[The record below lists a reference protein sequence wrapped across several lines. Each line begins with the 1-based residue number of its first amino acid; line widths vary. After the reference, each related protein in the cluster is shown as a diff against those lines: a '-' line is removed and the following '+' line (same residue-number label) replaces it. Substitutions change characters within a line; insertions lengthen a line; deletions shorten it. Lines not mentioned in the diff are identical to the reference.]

1 MHPTT
6 LPSVFGSHRVRLHS
20 ITLNQHNFCE
30 FQANLEKMCRTLEDQ
45 LSEVKTKND
54 EHVRQ
59 LNDIGMQRARLQ
71 TENGERNTFYVCRV
85 FPK

>member
-1 MHPTT
+1 MYPAT
-6 LPSVFGSHRVRLHS
+6 LPSVFGSPRKRVHS
-20 ITLNQHNFCE
+20 IALNQHNFCE

-71 TENGERNTFYVCRV
+71 TENGERNAFYVYRIY
-85 FPK
+85 PK